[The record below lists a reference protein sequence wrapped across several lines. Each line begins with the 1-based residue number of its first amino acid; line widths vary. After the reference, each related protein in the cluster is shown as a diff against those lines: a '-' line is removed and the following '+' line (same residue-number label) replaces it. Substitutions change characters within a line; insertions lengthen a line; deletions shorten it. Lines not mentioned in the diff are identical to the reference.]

1 MTVAK
6 YVTIYGGENYVLK
19 VIVKMKYMIEK
30 DHIAW
35 IELLQKM
42 NGRKV

>member
-6 YVTIYGGENYVLK
+6 YVIIYGGEKNVLK
-19 VIVKMKYMIEK
+19 VIVKMKHMIEK

-35 IELLQKM
+35 IELLQKG
-42 NGRKV
+42 NGSKV